1 MIGTIAVVNCVQSH
15 PFDCAIATSGID
27 NTIKVTFM
35 DIVLISLMLFECSDP
50 CLKSLEILP
59 FHNSLYSLFCQFWT
73 PCARVPSMVAG
84 GESGPDTADSL
95 QVMAD
100 NQSSMRRHREIGL

>member
-1 MIGTIAVVNCVQSH
+1 MMHYPCSV
-15 PFDCAIATSGID
+15 P
-27 NTIKVTFM
+27 M
-35 DIVLISLMLFECSDP
+35 LISFCILEFLDFIACFV
-50 CLKSLEILP
+50 LSLPQL
-59 FHNSLYSLFCQFWT
+59 WT

-100 NQSSMRRHREIGL
+100 NQNQMRRHREIGL